1 MSSSAKGL
9 QEKEYR
15 IIDFLGETNRVDAL
29 RNTFRKK
36 PSATTHAT
44 ASTANTSTVT
54 SLDVNSQQDDK
65 IETFGLSSRLQRR
78 QRKLSGNRSASS
90 FSNNLPPST
99 FVNESEVDEIEVQL
113 KAPPISLIN
122 AVGPSIDSALSI
134 DADLEEYQLCIAS
147 VSTIADRSCSTTSTT
162 NIFNE
167 KENYSNALFQQTTF
181 LSSGTKEVEDPTAK
195 NCNGI
200 PKMATCHHRDGDED
214 IHSCIT
220 ASTFGG
226 GGVASSSSFY
236 SHSTCSE
243 KDDPENGPHLLSFH
257 EQEDNFSGISNPRCL
272 KPRQGSRQLQQQQPS
287 SSVADFLPHATCD
300 RKKVCFPDKK
310 QQERSSRRKGVGYF
324 MSKLINKL

>member
-9 QEKEYR
+9 QQNEYR
-15 IIDFLGETNRVDAL
+15 IIDFLGETNAVDAL
-29 RNTFRKK
+29 RKTFRKK

-54 SLDVNSQQDDK
+54 SLDVTSQQDDK

-99 FVNESEVDEIEVQL
+99 FVNESKVDEIEVQL
-113 KAPPISLIN
+113 EAPPISLIH

-162 NIFNE
+162 SILNE
-167 KENYSNALFQQTTF
+167 KENYFNALFQQTTF
-181 LSSGTKEVEDPTAK
+181 FSSGTKEIDDPTAK

-200 PKMATCHHRDGDED
+200 PKVATCHHRDGDED

-220 ASTFGG
+220 TSTFGG

-236 SHSTCSE
+236 SHSNCNE

-257 EQEDNFSGISNPRCL
+257 DQEDSFSGISNPRCL
-272 KPRQGSRQLQQQQPS
+272 EPRQGSRNLQQQQS
-287 SSVADFLPHATCD
+287 SSFVADFLPNAISD
-300 RKKVCFPDKK
+300 RKKVSFPDK
-310 QQERSSRRKGVGYF
+310 QQERPSRRKGVGHF